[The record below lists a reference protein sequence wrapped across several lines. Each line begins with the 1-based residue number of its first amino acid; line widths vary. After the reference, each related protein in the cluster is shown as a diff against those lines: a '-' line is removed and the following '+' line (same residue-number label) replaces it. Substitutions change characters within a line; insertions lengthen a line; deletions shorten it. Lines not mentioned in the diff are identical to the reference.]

1 MLVAI
6 SYFFPLPAIRIKT
19 ANLCH
24 IFLVS
29 SFDCIDHPAVF
40 EGTTVGR
47 AAFTGILWVVAATGE
62 QHHGAEASLVRID
75 GDKLRPPQFHVCAR
89 NALACTP

>member
-6 SYFFPLPAIRIKT
+6 SYFSPLPAIRIKT